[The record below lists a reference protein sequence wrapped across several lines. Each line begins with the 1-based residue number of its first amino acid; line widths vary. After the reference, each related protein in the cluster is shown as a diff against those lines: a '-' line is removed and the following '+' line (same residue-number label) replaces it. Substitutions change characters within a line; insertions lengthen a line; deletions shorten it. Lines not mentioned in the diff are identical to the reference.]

1 MVVLSFH
8 AWEFGAGRPNGRVLL
23 LLRSQHL
30 RTIGMDG
37 CSNAGCGLYHAVILD
52 FSPCNTTGSR
62 LNGSFCCATG
72 QEACRVVC
80 EPTQTIG
87 DGNAQDEDQIKRQK
101 AL

>member
-1 MVVLSFH
+1 MV
-8 AWEFGAGRPNGRVLL
+8 EFCYYSDPSTYVPSEWMDAG
-23 LLRSQHL
+23 S
-30 RTIGMDG
+30 
-37 CSNAGCGLYHAVILD
+37 GLYHAVILD